1 MNVNQAKYLIQI
13 FSLCYTFAMFLW
25 AMAIWWVAY
34 FSGVAAALV
43 TINQF
48 GEMIPEFYIWFVLI
62 PIVVYGWY
70 LNFKVIFYGRSDV

>member
-1 MNVNQAKYLIQI
+1 
-13 FSLCYTFAMFLW
+13 
-25 AMAIWWVAY
+25 MAIWWVAY